1 MASPHPPA
9 SPEREL
15 TPQYVAHAADI
26 VWGAPSD
33 EMLDA
38 EARGEII
45 LVEDINRGHP
55 ESSGTGSHWSGN

>member
-9 SPEREL
+9 IPEREL
-15 TPQYVAHAADI
+15 PPQYLAHTVDI

-45 LVEDINRGHP
+45 LVEDIHRGVP
-55 ESSGTGSHWSGN
+55 AS